1 MNNVKLTQFI
11 AEILR
16 LENFTP
22 KECELENIKKD
33 LVATIDAKRFINY
46 SIFRNIVAEH
56 VVSITK
62 TCLDD
67 LDRHDLSQ
75 DIIRTDIL

>member
-33 LVATIDAKRFINY
+33 LVATIDAKRFINN

-75 DIIRTDIL
+75 DIIRADIL